1 MARCPGRQKTPH
13 SRKGCVAKRVR
24 VGLIRKNPRKG
35 FLWGSIAYLAGAVKP
50 WGRGGHFCP
59 SRAGISGG
67 LAPLCLGSYR
77 RLVGQPDRGGFL
89 CRRIMGRPT
98 GRWSRGALPADALPS
113 RTLRPGSGGN
123 LLFCAQAAA
132 CARFAFLERGIRKN
146 ARDNLESCK
155 KERGRRGKGAREQ
168 AGCIAEK
175 DGKLYRKCNITV
187 ENTGE
192 NHVKT
197 SEKGCCF
204 FWVG

>member
-1 MARCPGRQKTPH
+1 M
-13 SRKGCVAKRVR
+13 
-24 VGLIRKNPRKG
+24 
-35 FLWGSIAYLAGAVKP
+35 
-50 WGRGGHFCP
+50 
-59 SRAGISGG
+59 
-67 LAPLCLGSYR
+67 
-77 RLVGQPDRGGFL
+77 
-89 CRRIMGRPT
+89 
-98 GRWSRGALPADALPS
+98 
-113 RTLRPGSGGN
+113 
-123 LLFCAQAAA
+123 FCAQAAA

-155 KERGRRGKGAREQ
+155 KERSRRGKGAREQ